1 MSPSNTNYNTNYWL
15 LVEDDED
22 DQNIFKIAYKTA
34 GIENTLIVMNNGEEA
49 LEYIKKTKESPFVII
64 SDINM
69 PKMNGLEL
77 LREMK
82 DDKMSQFKSIPYLI
96 ISSSTSE
103 TEIVAAYKFGAQGY
117 FGKTMS
123 MIDQV
128 DLILNI
134 KKYWAKCRHPSY
146 FT

>member
-1 MSPSNTNYNTNYWL
+1 MSLPNTNYNTNYWL

-22 DQNIFKIAYKTA
+22 DQNIFKSAYKTA
-34 GIENTLIVMNNGEEA
+34 GIENELLIMNNGEEA
-49 LEYIKKTKESPFVII
+49 LEFIKQAKEAPFVII

-77 LREMK
+77 LQEMK
-82 DDKMSQFKSIPYLI
+82 HDRMSQFKSIPYLI

-103 TEIVAAYKFGAQGY
+103 TEIVSAYKFGAQGY

-123 MIDQV
+123 MVDQV
-128 DLILNI
+128 ELILNI

-146 FT
+146 YS